1 MKIGVLVEVDKWCMM
16 VCHMTR
22 RKLKVKAARALKFKI
37 LPLSKLVSC
46 ATCNGTWQV
55 AADSKIQHNI

>member
-22 RKLKVKAARALKFKI
+22 RKLKVKAVRALKFKI

-46 ATCNGTWQV
+46 ATCNGT
-55 AADSKIQHNI
+55 